1 MRPKIPLKPAG
12 LSRSMESAK
21 GFTLIEVM
29 IALLVFGLIATA
41 AAEVGSQYISS
52 YERIRDKTLASWL
65 ADNRINEIRLDENL
79 PAISENSKDT
89 DYGPY
94 RWEVTTKVLATA
106 EPKMR
111 RVEVSVGRYR
121 DGSSRSYP
129 VHTLSAFVG
138 EK

>member
-1 MRPKIPLKPAG
+1 MRPEKPTKLAK
-12 LSRSMESAK
+12 SAS

-52 YERIRDKTLASWL
+52 YERIRDKTLAGWL
-65 ADNRINEIRLDENL
+65 ADNRINEIRLENSL
-79 PAISENSKDT
+79 PGFSENAKDK
-89 DYGPY
+89 DYGPF
-94 RWEVTTKVLATA
+94 RWQVTTKVLATA

-111 RVEVSVGRYR
+111 RVEVEVSRYR
-121 DGSSRSYP
+121 EGRSKPYP